1 MWFAWCLFWNLP
13 PLLPAASWSIGS
25 VCWRLRCWWS
35 CSSWWW
41 SCSSWWWACLSLWW
55 SCSSPRW
62 PCSIAHHQD
71 EHAYLGDDFAPNIL
85 WLSCGNDPCDTGL
98 IVILDTT
105 WPIAYCLCWSWWW
118 LQLFC
123 DCHVAMILARVAWLW
138 FWLQLGLLPTN
149 KMDQTS
155 RTRPT
160 QNRKRKK

>member
-1 MWFAWCLFWNLP
+1 MAHHQDDH
-13 PLLPAASWSIGS
+13 
-25 VCWRLRCWWS
+25 
-35 CSSWWW
+35 
-41 SCSSWWWACLSLWW
+41 
-55 SCSSPRW
+55 
-62 PCSIAHHQD
+62 AHHQD

-85 WLSCGNDPCDTGL
+85 WFSCGNDPCDSGL

-155 RTRPT
+155 QTRPT
-160 QNRKRKK
+160 QNRKRKKWENGTQNVDRSGHAYTSHIKLKIRNVKTKNKKHRPTARWIRSGHQPTN